1 MKVSVIGKG
10 NMGQAIAKNF
20 EAAGQSVEFI
30 GHGEAQPTF
39 GDLVVFAVPF
49 AAEKDLANQYQAQL
63 AGKIVVEIANP
74 LNFDNWDEL
83 VVPSDSSAAEIL
95 QTVLPQSKV
104 LKAFNTTFAGT
115 LNSGQVG
122 DNQTTVL
129 VAGDDEDAKETFAS
143 ALSGSPLTV
152 MDAGKLKRAREMEA
166 LGFLQMT
173 LAAQDKI
180 SWNGGFGINQ

>member
-1 MKVSVIGKG
+1 M
-10 NMGQAIAKNF
+10 
-20 EAAGQSVEFI
+20 
-30 GHGEAQPTF
+30 
-39 GDLVVFAVPF
+39 
-49 AAEKDLANQYQAQL
+49 
-63 AGKIVVEIANP
+63 VEIANP

-143 ALSGSPLTV
+143 ALSGSL
-152 MDAGKLKRAREMEA
+152 
-166 LGFLQMT
+166 
-173 LAAQDKI
+173 
-180 SWNGGFGINQ
+180 